1 MSVAKV
7 CLARV
12 TALSQKVWKT
22 RMVIRSWRRCA
33 SWLLFSSAFVLGLVG
48 CEKHECVA
56 ELHFAIGIIVLFGL
70 QGFAAEMLGLRA
82 DEAGF
87 SFPRRLFPRFGFPV
101 LWRRRITAK
110 RVSRIDS
117 FVSRTVRL
125 HLTSCELVDFVFPD
139 DEKMKRF
146 MRFAKRAYVEPNY
159 IRPSTTKKSV

>member
-12 TALSQKVWKT
+12 AALSPKVWKT
-22 RMVIRSWRRCA
+22 RMVIRSWKSCA
-33 SWLLFSSAFVLGLVG
+33 SWLLFSSAFVLGLGG
-48 CEKHECVA
+48 CEKQECVTY
-56 ELHFAIGIIVLFGL
+56 LHLAIGIIVFFGL

-101 LWRRRITAK
+101 LWRKRIAAK
-110 RVSRIDS
+110 RVSRMDS
-117 FVSRTVRL
+117 FISRTVRL
-125 HLTSCELVDFVFPD
+125 HLTSCEVVDFVFPD

-146 MRFAKRAYVEPNY
+146 ISFAKRAYLEPNY
-159 IRPSTTKKSV
+159 IRPSTTKRSV

>member
-1 MSVAKV
+1 
-7 CLARV
+7 
-12 TALSQKVWKT
+12 
-22 RMVIRSWRRCA
+22 MVIRSWRSCA
-33 SWLLFSSAFVLGLVG
+33 SWLLFSSAFALGLVSY
-48 CEKHECVA
+48 EKHECVA

-125 HLTSCELVDFVFPD
+125 HLTSCELVDFIFPD

-146 MRFAKRAYVEPNY
+146 MRFGKRAYLEPNY
-159 IRPSTTKKSV
+159 IRPSKTKELV